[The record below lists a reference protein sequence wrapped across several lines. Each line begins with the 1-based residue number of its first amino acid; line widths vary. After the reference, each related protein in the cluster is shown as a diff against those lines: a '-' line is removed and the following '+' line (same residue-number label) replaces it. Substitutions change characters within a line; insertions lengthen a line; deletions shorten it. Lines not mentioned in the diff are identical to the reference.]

1 MQLEVGAVVE
11 GKVTGTVPFGAFVDI
26 GEGKSGLVHI
36 SEISD
41 VFVKKVSDH
50 VEVGQTVKV
59 KVIKINDD
67 GKIELS
73 MKQAVTRKNPEK
85 ESASKKGNFIN
96 KATNFEDMMNRFK
109 KFSED
114 KLSDIKRKQEG
125 RRNRNSHKGNV

>member
-11 GKVTGTVPFGAFVDI
+11 GKVTGIVPFGAFVDV

-41 VFVKKVSDH
+41 VFVKEVSDH
-50 VEVGQTVKV
+50 VEVGQNVKV
-59 KVIKINDD
+59 KVIKMNAD

-73 MKQAVTRKNPEK
+73 MKQAMARKNPEK
-85 ESASKKGNFIN
+85 KFVSKKENVIN
-96 KATNFEDMMNRFK
+96 KSTNFEDMMNRFK

>member
-11 GKVTGTVPFGAFVDI
+11 GKITGIVPFGAFVDI

-41 VFVKKVSDH
+41 VFVKEVSKH

-59 KVIKINDD
+59 KVIKINND

-73 MKQAVTRKNPEK
+73 IKQAME
-85 ESASKKGNFIN
+85 KKG
-96 KATNFEDMMNRFK
+96 
-109 KFSED
+109 S
-114 KLSDIKRKQEG
+114 
-125 RRNRNSHKGNV
+125 

>member
-11 GKVTGTVPFGAFVDI
+11 GKITGIVPFGAFVDI

-41 VFVKKVSDH
+41 VFVKEVSKH

-59 KVIKINDD
+59 KVIKINND

-73 MKQAVTRKNPEK
+73 IKQDMEKKAPEK
-85 ESASKKGNFIN
+85 KFAPRKENFIS
-96 KATNFEDMMNRFK
+96 KSTSFEDMMNHFK
-109 KFSED
+109 RVSED
-114 KLSDIKRKQEG
+114 KISDANRKLEG
-125 RRNRNSHKGNV
+125 RRNRNSRRGNV

>member
-11 GKVTGTVPFGAFVDI
+11 GKITGIVPFGAFVDI

-41 VFVKKVSDH
+41 VFVKEVSKH

-59 KVIKINDD
+59 KVINND

-73 MKQAVTRKNPEK
+73 IKQAMEKKAPEK
-85 ESASKKGNFIN
+85 KFAPRKENFIS
-96 KATNFEDMMNRFK
+96 KSTSFEDMMNHFK
-109 KFSED
+109 RVSED
-114 KLSDIKRKQEG
+114 KISDANRKLEG
-125 RRNRNSHKGNV
+125 RRNRNYRRGNV

>member
-11 GKVTGTVPFGAFVDI
+11 GKVTGIVPFGAFVDV

-41 VFVKKVSDH
+41 VFVKEVSDH
-50 VEVGQTVKV
+50 VEVGQNVKV
-59 KVIKINDD
+59 KVIKMNAD

-73 MKQAVTRKNPEK
+73 MKQAMARKNPEK
-85 ESASKKGNFIN
+85 KFVSKKENFIN
-96 KATNFEDMMNRFK
+96 KSTSFEDMMNRFK

>member
-11 GKVTGTVPFGAFVDI
+11 GKITGIVPFGAFVDI

-41 VFVKKVSDH
+41 VFVKEVSKH

-59 KVIKINDD
+59 KVIKINND

-73 MKQAVTRKNPEK
+73 IKQAMEKKAPEK
-85 ESASKKGNFIN
+85 KFAPRKENFIS
-96 KATNFEDMMNRFK
+96 KSTSF
-109 KFSED
+109 
-114 KLSDIKRKQEG
+114 
-125 RRNRNSHKGNV
+125 

>member
-11 GKVTGTVPFGAFVDI
+11 GKVTGIVAFGAFVDI

-41 VFVKKVSDH
+41 VFVKEVSKH

-59 KVIKINDD
+59 KVIKINSD

-73 MKQAVTRKNPEK
+73 IKQAMEKKAPEK
-85 ESASKKGNFIN
+85 KFAPRKENFIS
-96 KATNFEDMMNRFK
+96 KSTSFEDMMNHFK
-109 KFSED
+109 RVSED
-114 KLSDIKRKQEG
+114 KISDANRKLEG
-125 RRNRNSHKGNV
+125 RRNRNSRRGNV

>member
-11 GKVTGTVPFGAFVDI
+11 GKITGIVPFGAFVDI

-41 VFVKKVSDH
+41 VFVKEVSKH

-59 KVIKINDD
+59 KVIKINND

-73 MKQAVTRKNPEK
+73 IKQAMEKKAPEK
-85 ESASKKGNFIN
+85 KFSPRKENFIS
-96 KATNFEDMMNRFK
+96 KSTSFEDMMNHFK
-109 KFSED
+109 RVSED
-114 KLSDIKRKQEG
+114 KISDANRKLEG
-125 RRNRNSHKGNV
+125 RRNRNSRRGNV

>member
-11 GKVTGTVPFGAFVDI
+11 GKITGIVPFGAFVDI

-41 VFVKKVSDH
+41 VFVKEVDKH

-59 KVIKINDD
+59 KIIKINND

-73 MKQAVTRKNPEK
+73 IKRAMEKKAPEK
-85 ESASKKGNFIN
+85 KFTQKKENFIN
-96 KATNFEDMMNRFK
+96 KSPSFEDMMNHFK
-109 KFSED
+109 RVSED
-114 KLSDIKRKQEG
+114 KISDANRKQEG
-125 RRNRNSHKGNV
+125 RRSRNSRRGNV